1 MQSFNSFYLTLSNT
15 GEKKSQGFVCERQDE
30 AQEQDNCVVA
40 LLWGGAESLLQ
51 EGEWFLLKRDV
62 NEANPALVFVLQWE
76 APSL

>member
-1 MQSFNSFYLTLSNT
+1 MLWLC
-15 GEKKSQGFVCERQDE
+15 CELGQ
-30 AQEQDNCVVA
+30 
-40 LLWGGAESLLQ
+40 SLLQ